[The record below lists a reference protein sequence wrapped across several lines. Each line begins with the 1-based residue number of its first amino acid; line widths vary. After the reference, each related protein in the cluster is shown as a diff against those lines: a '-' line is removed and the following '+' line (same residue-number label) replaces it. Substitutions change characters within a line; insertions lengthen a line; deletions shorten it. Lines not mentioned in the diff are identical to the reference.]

1 MLMLAVLGGCLKPS
15 VVQAVRLPQLLWAHG
30 CHTDFLGGR
39 SLLATCQHKQKTL
52 RF

>member
-1 MLMLAVLGGCLKPS
+1 MLMLVVLGGFLKPS
-15 VVQAVRLPQLLWAHG
+15 ILQAVRLPQLLWAHG

-39 SLLATCQHKQKTL
+39 SLLATCQLKQKTL